1 MHFYTVKMQVV
12 PMLNDHVGNK
22 KPSENFLACRFIG
35 TTQNVVCIF
44 VILHLDIDTAC
55 LVNGIYFDN
64 ITLSASSSGDSDGSF
79 SWFQCFNAKILMG

>member
-44 VILHLDIDTAC
+44 VILHLE
-55 LVNGIYFDN
+55 LVWLMAFISTILHYRLPQVETVMG
-64 ITLSASSSGDSDGSF
+64 ASCG
-79 SWFQCFNAKILMG
+79 FNAKILMG